1 MHPPKKPV
9 PFALRHWFALLMCL
23 LLLLTLAKVI
33 EMLTVGLPGLL
44 FGIPTLLLL
53 VALLILLPM
62 LHSRARAHCP
72 PARLDSDRGPGCRAR
87 EGHQP
92 RDRGQGSAGAGS
104 SGPRAGR
111 GR

>member
-62 LHSRARAHCP
+62 LRSRARSL
-72 PARLDSDRGPGCRAR
+72 PACAGGFRPMPRMPRAR
-87 EGHQP
+87 WAP
-92 RDRGQGSAGAGS
+92 TA
-104 SGPRAGR
+104 
-111 GR
+111 